1 VTRWCGMLL
10 AAVLLMLTAAG
21 PALAAD
27 GPIDIV
33 HSEQVK
39 LGDSTLTVSFSQWPL
54 RESRSLDFT
63 FEPGEG
69 IQGRTARLRAIEPAG
84 QPAGTLGQ
92 MGAVEDS
99 SGWFPLPRH
108 PRDRSAWGLDVV
120 SLPKEGG
127 WRFEFE
133 VKGPEG
139 TSTASLPVEVGPQ
152 PGPPY
157 ALSWAVAMLPWIL
170 LIPLLAYGWVRA
182 RPLRLA
188 GTRAWSG

>member
-1 VTRWCGMLL
+1 MRRLWALL
-10 AAVLLMLTAAG
+10 LVACAAVLAGAG
-21 PALAAD
+21 PAAAAA
-27 GPIDIV
+27 GRLDIV
-33 HSEQVK
+33 HSERVE
-39 LGDSTLTVSFSQWPL
+39 LGDSTLIVSFTRWPL
-54 RESRSLDFT
+54 QENRSLDFT
-63 FEPGEG
+63 FAPAGG
-69 IQGRTARLRAIEPAG
+69 IQERTARLRAIDPSG
-84 QPAGTLGQ
+84 RPAGTLGQ
-92 MGAVEDS
+92 LGAVEDD

-108 PRDRSAWGLDVV
+108 PRDRSVWGLDVV
-120 SLPKEGG
+120 SLPEEGR

-139 TSTASLPVEVGPQ
+139 TSTASLPLEVGPQ

-157 ALSWAVAMLPWIL
+157 ALSWTVAMLPWIL

>member
-1 VTRWCGMLL
+1 MRRLWGLLL
-10 AAVLLMLTAAG
+10 AACTAVLATAGVA
-21 PALAAD
+21 PV
-27 GPIDIV
+27 DIV
-33 HSEQVK
+33 HSERVR
-39 LGDSTLTVSFSQWPL
+39 LGDSTLTVSFSRWPL
-54 RESRSLDFT
+54 QENRSLDFT
-63 FEPGEG
+63 FEPAEG
-69 IQGRTARLRAIEPAG
+69 IRGRTARLRAIEPSG

-92 MGAVEDS
+92 MGAVEDD

-108 PRDRSAWGLDVV
+108 PRDRNVWGLDVV
-120 SLPKEGG
+120 SLPKEGR

-133 VKGPEG
+133 VKGPNG

-157 ALSWAVAMLPWIL
+157 ALSWVVAMLPWML